1 MNTNESWIMTATQI
15 GWESH
20 RPRFRHEAHLP
31 NDTAAGMR
39 LLERIVTEL
48 HAAGFTRRDIGA
60 IELAVTESLVNAV
73 GHGNGNDPGR
83 RVRVAYSIEDAEFAI
98 QIEDEGEGF
107 VRQDIPDPTLVENL
121 WRPCGRGLLLMRSL
135 MNEVEFNETGNRVT
149 LRKTLTRR
157 ETEYAPELSVQIL
170 PLLRKGA

>member
-1 MNTNESWIMTATQI
+1 MNTKESGIMTVTQI
-15 GWESH
+15 GWEPH
-20 RPRFRHEAHLP
+20 QIRIWHEAQLP
-31 NDTAAGMR
+31 NDTTAGMR

-48 HAAGFTRRDIGA
+48 HAAGFVQREIGS
-60 IELAVTESLVNAV
+60 IELSVTEALVNAV
-73 GHGNGNDPGR
+73 RHGNGNDSGR
-83 RVRVAYSIEDAEFAI
+83 RVRVAYSIEGAEFAI

-107 VRQDIPDPTLVENL
+107 VRQDVLDPTLAENV

-157 ETEYAPELSVQIL
+157 ETEYVPELSDRGL